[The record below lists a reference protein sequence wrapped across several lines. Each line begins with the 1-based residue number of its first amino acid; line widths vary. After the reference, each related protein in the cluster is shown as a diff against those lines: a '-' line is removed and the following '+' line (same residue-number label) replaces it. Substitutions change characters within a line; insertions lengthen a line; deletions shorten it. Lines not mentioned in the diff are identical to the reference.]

1 MLVSSGKGKNF
12 IRGEFKVEFCLNGS
26 FIDIFFD
33 DGGRRRFVAILR
45 SDLERMMALNS
56 QGQNFIS
63 SMGYDIPADEET
75 CLTIF
80 DQIRSQVKTRMEFE
94 RSQMVGDK
102 K

>member
-1 MLVSSGKGKNF
+1 MLVSSGKGKSF
-12 IRGEFKVEFCLNGS
+12 IRGEFKVEISLNGS

-45 SDLERMMALNS
+45 SDLDRMAALKNQS
-56 QGQNFIS
+56 EGFIS

-80 DQIRSQVKTRMEFE
+80 DQMRSQVQARYENE
-94 RSQMVGDK
+94 RKRLQEIVG
-102 K
+102 